1 MVKSEV
7 HIHTKYGDGI
17 NTPEEMIEAAL
28 KKGYTLLGFSEH
40 SPIPGEKW
48 AMKETDEPYYR
59 EEIAALK
66 EKYKDRITILC
77 GLELDS
83 FSEPPK
89 EKYDFIIG
97 SVHGIEKGRRI
108 WDVDAS
114 VEQMEEL
121 VELFSG
127 NAMNLAEAYFE
138 EVSKVLDKTHGD
150 IIGHFDLINKW
161 EKIHPFFSI
170 DHPRYRA
177 AAEDAV
183 KALIPYGVPFEV
195 NTGAIARGYRASAY
209 PVNYVMRAI
218 HERGGDMIL
227 SSDCHDAK
235 KLGIGFEDALK
246 RIRAAGFERLAV
258 RTATGFDYIDINK
271 I

>member
-1 MVKSEV
+1 MIKSEV
-7 HIHTKYGDGI
+7 HIHTIYGDGI

-40 SPIPGEKW
+40 SPIPGETWPMLEK
-48 AMKETDEPYYR
+48 DVPRYR
-59 EEIAALK
+59 EEIAAMK

-77 GLELDS
+77 GIEQDS
-83 FSEPPK
+83 FSLPPTEP
-89 EKYDFIIG
+89 YDFVIG
-97 SVHGIEKGRRI
+97 SVHAVEKGRKI
-108 WDVDAS
+108 WDVDES
-114 VEQMEEL
+114 VEKMEEL
-121 VELFSG
+121 VAVFNGSP
-127 NAMNLAEAYFE
+127 MNLAEAYFE
-138 EVSKVLDKTHGD
+138 EVSKVLEKTGGD

-177 AAEDAV
+177 AAEGAV

-227 SSDCHDAK
+227 SSDCHDAT

-246 RIRAAGFERLAV
+246 RIRAAGFERLTI
-258 RTATGFDYIDINK
+258 RTATGFDYVDIEK
-271 I
+271 V

>member
-1 MVKSEV
+1 MIKSEV
-7 HIHTKYGDGI
+7 HIHTTYGDGL
-17 NTPEEMIEAAL
+17 NTPEEMVIAAI

-48 AMKETDEPYYR
+48 AMKEKDEPLYR
-59 EEIAALK
+59 AEIAKLK

-77 GLELDS
+77 GIEQDS
-83 FSEPPK
+83 FSDLPK
-89 EKYDFIIG
+89 EPYDYMIA
-97 SVHGIEKGRRI
+97 SVHGVEKGRRI

-114 VEQMEEL
+114 IEQMEDL
-121 VELFSG
+121 ISLFSG
-127 NAMNLAEAYFE
+127 SPMNLAEAYFE
-138 EVSKVLDKTHGD
+138 EVSKVLEKTHGD

-177 AAEDAV
+177 AAEGAV

-227 SSDCHDAK
+227 SSDCHDAE

-246 RIRAAGFERLAV
+246 RIRAAGFERLTV
-258 RTATGFDYIDINK
+258 RTATGFDYVDINK
-271 I
+271 V

>member
-1 MVKSEV
+1 MIKSEV
-7 HIHTKYGDGI
+7 HIHTTYGDGI
-17 NTPEEMIEAAL
+17 NTPEEMVEAAIR
-28 KKGYTLLGFSEH
+28 KGYNLLGFSEH
-40 SPIPGEKW
+40 SPIAGESW
-48 AMKETDEPYYR
+48 TMAENETYR
-59 EEIAALK
+59 YWEEINSLK
-66 EKYKDRITILC
+66 KKYQDRITILC
-77 GLELDS
+77 GIEQDS
-83 FSEPPK
+83 FSDPPT
-89 EKYDFIIG
+89 EQYDFIIG

-108 WDVDAS
+108 WDVDS
-114 VEQMEEL
+114 SIEQMEEL
-121 VELFSG
+121 VSIFNGSP
-127 NAMNLAEAYFE
+127 MNLAEAYFE
-138 EVSKVLDKTHGD
+138 EVSKVLEKTHGD

-218 HERGGDMIL
+218 YERGGDMIL
-227 SSDCHDAK
+227 SSDCHDAT

-246 RIRAAGFERLAV
+246 RIRAAGFERLTV
-258 RTATGFDYIDINK
+258 RTATGFDYVDINK